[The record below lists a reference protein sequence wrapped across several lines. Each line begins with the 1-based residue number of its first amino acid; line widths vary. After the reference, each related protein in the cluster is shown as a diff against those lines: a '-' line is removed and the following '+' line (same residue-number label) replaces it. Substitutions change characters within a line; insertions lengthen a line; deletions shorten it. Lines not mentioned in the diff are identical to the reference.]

1 MPEKGNRKMSIHFH
15 LPSFTNHFSLNMLM
29 INTLR
34 EHPEYFTDG
43 LEIASVFGGF
53 DGSLWNGGRGV
64 GGEFDPKFT
73 EFIIK
78 TFDEL
83 KVPIRFT
90 FTNPLITEEHLSDK
104 NCNEILKMADNGIN
118 QVIVMSEV
126 LEKYIRENYP
136 RYKITS
142 STCKEIRDMDGVNA
156 ELEKPYN
163 LVVLDY
169 NWNNKF
175 DELEKIKDKGRCE
188 ILVNALCQP
197 NCPRRGEHYKAIGK
211 MQIERCNAGYSAV
224 GGRLQLKDFEC
235 PFMSRTLYDI
245 TELTTFISPDAIQE
259 KYLPMGFRE
268 FKLEGRSASDIEMLE
283 TYMYY
288 FAKPETRDKVRLEML
303 RKLTGGIKYFN
314 MFR

>member
-1 MPEKGNRKMSIHFH
+1 
-15 LPSFTNHFSLNMLM
+15 MLM

>member
-1 MPEKGNRKMSIHFH
+1 MSIRFH
-15 LPSFTNHFSLNMLM
+15 LPSFTHHFSLNRLM
-29 INTLR
+29 IETLR
-34 EHPEYFTDG
+34 DHPEYFADG
-43 LEIASVFGGF
+43 LEIASVFGSF
-53 DGSLWNGGRGV
+53 DGSTWNGGRGV
-64 GGEFDPKFT
+64 GGDFDPKLT

-118 QVIVMSEV
+118 QVIVMSDL
-126 LEKYIRENYP
+126 LENYIRTNYP
-136 RYKITS
+136 NYKITS

-175 DELEKIKDKGRCE
+175 DELAKIKDKGRCE

-211 MQIERCNAGYSAV
+211 LQIDRCNASYSAI
-224 GGRLQLKDFEC
+224 GGQLKFKDFEC
-235 PFMSRTLYDI
+235 PFMSRTIYDI
-245 TELTTFISPDAIQE
+245 TGLPTFISPEAIQE
-259 KYLPMGFRE
+259 KYLPMGFHE
-268 FKLEGRSASDIEMLE
+268 FKIEGRSAADIEILE

-288 FAKPETRDKVRLEML
+288 FAKPGTRDKVRLEML
-303 RKLTGGIKYFN
+303 RKLTGGIKYYN
-314 MFR
+314 VFR